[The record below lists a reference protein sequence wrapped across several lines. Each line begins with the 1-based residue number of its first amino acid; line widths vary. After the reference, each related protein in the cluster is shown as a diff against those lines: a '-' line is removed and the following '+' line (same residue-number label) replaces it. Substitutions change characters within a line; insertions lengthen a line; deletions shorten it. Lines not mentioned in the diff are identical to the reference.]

1 LFTNCL
7 LLCAAHGVELSS
19 THPSPY
25 FGDGAMLSLVITCV
39 CLRVGASGSLGL
51 APQQQQQLQQLTNG
65 VQLTP
70 AMLQAA
76 AKAMAASGGLEHLNR
91 MRSAGAAWW

>member
-1 LFTNCL
+1 M
-7 LLCAAHGVELSS
+7 AAATTHPPTTTPVPGIEAELSH
-19 THPSPY
+19 TYPCACA
-25 FGDGAMLSLVITCV
+25 GA
-39 CLRVGASGSLGL
+39 GGSLGL

-91 MRSAGAAWW
+91 MRSAGAACRGSP

>member
-1 LFTNCL
+1 MLPLARPQSNVRSEHSPTQSVRL
-7 LLCAAHGVELSS
+7 RRQALSKPIICP
-19 THPSPY
+19 H
-25 FGDGAMLSLVITCV
+25 A
-39 CLRVGASGSLGL
+39 GASGSLGL

-91 MRSAGAAWW
+91 MRSAGAAW